1 MPESHRS
8 KRSQRARAQPRA
20 GSFVKK
26 EDALVLTKSG
36 KEDVRSVKD
45 KMELNIEQEHHA
57 FKKYSK
63 QSRDPR
69 LTDKQQAKIAHI
81 AAEEAG
87 HRVEIHKIIEEQEA
101 GKTGDKK

>member
-26 EDALVLTKSG
+26 EDAPVLTKSE
-36 KEDVRSVKD
+36 KKDVRSVKD
-45 KMELNIEQEHHA
+45 RMELNIEQEHHA

-81 AAEEAG
+81 AANEA
-87 HRVEIHKIIEEQEA
+87 HHKVEIGEIIEEQA
-101 GKTGDKK
+101 GDKK